1 MIMELMEQI
10 VDEVSYAGLVRKQ
23 SDIGRLFP
31 TFKDR
36 VRAVGNH
43 GGVRLVDMKP
53 LVWSFKVTSG
63 TKPGVRYDV
72 HFKFK
77 DIKPIIRQSV
87 EDMKNWKQ
95 DRSGV
100 DMRKLAIDVMFDANL
115 QVFCSCPADLY
126 YGGHY
131 IRTHIGA
138 KYTRPENRP
147 PNKRNPKQYGAYCKH
162 VALVMEVL
170 PMYSGT
176 IASWLRRFYSRD
188 IERVE
193 NVVKR
198 NLPKEDKPTESVF
211 AVGASPVVAII
222 EGGLYY
228 A

>member
-1 MIMELMEQI
+1 MIELMDQI
-10 VDEVSYAGLVRKQ
+10 IDEVTYSQLARRQ

-36 VRAVGNH
+36 VRAVGGR

-53 LVWSFKVTSG
+53 QVWSFKVTSG

-72 HFKFK
+72 HFKFENL
-77 DIKPIIRQSV
+77 KPVVRESV
-87 EDMKNWKQ
+87 GKLRNWKQ

-100 DMRKLAIDVMFDANL
+100 DLRKLAIDVMFNSDLKA
-115 QVFCSCPADLY
+115 FCSCPADLY

-131 IRTHIGA
+131 IRTRMGA
-138 KYTRPENRP
+138 KYTRPERRP
-147 PNKRNPKQYGAYCKH
+147 PNKRNPRQYGAYCKH

-188 IERVE
+188 IERAEAAVRRDMPQDNE
-193 NVVKR
+193 
-198 NLPKEDKPTESVF
+198 PTESVV
-211 AVGASPVVAII
+211 AVGASPVDILNE
-222 EGGLYY
+222 EGVCY